1 MAIKNNN
8 YIKNMGN
15 YYKYKPI
22 NKIIIYKY
30 LLLLIILYYNLYLIQ
45 YKVNHLC
52 HKKYNINIKIK

>member
-30 LLLLIILYYNLYLIQ
+30 L
-45 YKVNHLC
+45 K
-52 HKKYNINIKIK
+52 